1 MNSLIVNNGTTARG
15 QSGNSGLQELLQPH
29 HSNLPALHQGNSTLL
44 SVIII
49 NYLKIKQLLKF
60 DGRYIIK
67 SLKRPAGEC
76 NQNIF

>member
-1 MNSLIVNNGTTARG
+1 MNSLIVNNTKTARG
-15 QSGNSGLQELLQPH
+15 QSGNSGLQELQPH

-67 SLKRPAGEC
+67 SLMRPAGEC

>member
-15 QSGNSGLQELLQPH
+15 QSGNSGLQVLQPH

-67 SLKRPAGEC
+67 SLMRPAGEC

>member
-1 MNSLIVNNGTTARG
+1 MNSLIVNNRTTARG
-15 QSGNSGLQELLQPH
+15 QSGNSELQELQPD

-60 DGRYIIK
+60 DGHYIIK
-67 SLKRPAGEC
+67 SLMRPAGEC
-76 NQNIF
+76 NQDIF